1 MPIMFSQFRAQYPQ
15 GSLTSELL
23 QIDHGRYIVRAL
35 VVVDGV
41 TLASGLAADLALET
55 AEDQA
60 RLRALALLNLDTA
73 LTRTESPGPLLQT
86 EPMQSPPAP
95 EPPPL
100 ATSPTPSAIASPPP
114 AKVTPVPIPDPLPIE
129 KKAEKAEKDE
139 IPPVPSAPSI
149 KETAPEVEALPLP
162 AITVAPQSN
171 SLPPKTDVIQPE
183 VESIPIPHPA
193 PLTESPAP
201 LLTFI
206 PETEVPPATSSPAP
220 VLEEPIDF
228 SEVIARSNVELKRL
242 GWTSDQGRNYLLQTY
257 GKRSRQLL
265 SDEELLE
272 FLQYLES
279 QPTPN

>member
-1 MPIMFSQFRAQYPQ
+1 MLSQFRAQYPQ
-15 GSLTSELL
+15 GSLTSELI

-41 TLASGLAADLALET
+41 MLASGLAADQSLEA

-60 RLRALALLNLDTA
+60 RLRALALLNLENA
-73 LTRTESPGPLLQT
+73 STRTESAAAQLKANAVQSLPEPELQPLT
-86 EPMQSPPAP
+86 PAPPAVPPSPPASVASVSSP
-95 EPPPL
+95 EPL
-100 ATSPTPSAIASPPP
+100 PTQEEGEKPEKDSIPAV
-114 AKVTPVPIPDPLPIE
+114 AKVAQVEEIAPETEALPLTSI
-129 KKAEKAEKDE
+129 A
-139 IPPVPSAPSI
+139 VSAPSHSI
-149 KETAPEVEALPLP
+149 APKSEAIQAEEEALPLP
-162 AITVAPQSN
+162 
-171 SLPPKTDVIQPE
+171 LPN
-183 VESIPIPHPA
+183 PA
-193 PLTESPAP
+193 PPTTSPTP

-206 PETEVPPATSSPAP
+206 PEPESSSVPSPAVP

-279 QPTPN
+279 QPTPS